1 MIHLSD
7 RINNLAESET
17 IAMAQRSRELK
28 AKGFDIINLGIGEP
42 DFFTPD
48 RIKGAAKQAIDD
60 NYSLYTAVN
69 GYQDL
74 REAICH
80 KLLRDNK
87 LQYEPNQIVVCT
99 GGKHAITN
107 TLLCLVNPGDEVII
121 PTPYWV
127 SYAQMVDLAEGKKVY
142 IEAEIENDF
151 KISPQQL
158 EKAITPKTKAFVFS
172 SPCNP
177 SGSVY
182 SKNELQALA
191 EVFEKHPNIY
201 IVSDEIYEYIN
212 FGKNHESI
220 GQFEK
225 IKDRVI
231 VINGVSKGFAMTG
244 WRIGYLAAHPAIAK
258 AVTKLQGQ
266 FTSGSCSIAQRAAL
280 EAMKMEPK
288 DTYHMLDKFL
298 ERRDLAIKMIRDI
311 PGVKTNVPQGA
322 FYIFPD
328 ISGYIGKSTGEQ
340 VIKNASDLC
349 IYLLNKAHISVVA
362 GDAFGSPKCIR
373 ISYATST
380 ELLSEALRRL
390 KTALLNLK

>member
-201 IVSDEIYEYIN
+201 IISDEIYEYIN

-244 WRIGYLAAHPAIAK
+244 WRIGYLAGHQAIAK

-328 ISGYIGKSTGEQ
+328 ISGYFGKSTGEQ

-380 ELLSEALRRL
+380 ELLAEALRRL

>member
-288 DTYHMLDKFL
+288 DTHHMLDKFL

>member
-28 AKGFDIINLGIGEP
+28 AKGYDIINLGIGEP

-48 RIKGAAKQAIDD
+48 RIKGAAKKAIDD

-80 KLLRDNK
+80 KLSRDNK
-87 LQYEPNQIVVCT
+87 LKYEPNQIVVCT
-99 GGKHAITN
+99 GGKHAIMN
-107 TLLCLVNPGDEVII
+107 TLLCIVNPGDEVII

-127 SYAQMVDLAEGKKVY
+127 SYAQMVDLSEGKKVF
-142 IEAEIENDF
+142 IEAGIENDF
-151 KISPQQL
+151 KISPEQL

-182 SKNELQALA
+182 SKSELQALA
-191 EVFEKHPNIY
+191 DVFEKYPNVY

-212 FGKNHESI
+212 FDRNHESI

-231 VINGVSKGFAMTG
+231 IINGVSKGFAMTG
-244 WRIGYLAAHPAIAK
+244 WRIGYLAAHHLIAK

-280 EAMKMEPK
+280 EAMKMETK
-288 DTYHMLDKFL
+288 DTYHMLEKFL
-298 ERRDLAIKMIRDI
+298 ERRNLAIKMIKDI
-311 PGVKTNVPQGA
+311 PGIKTNVPQGA

-328 ISGYIGKSTGEQ
+328 VSGYFGKSNGDQ

-349 IYLLNKAHISVVA
+349 IYLLNKAHIAVVA
-362 GDAFGSPKCIR
+362 GDAFGTP
-373 ISYATST
+373 
-380 ELLSEALRRL
+380 
-390 KTALLNLK
+390 